1 MIASDNQV
9 DIGMRSIPITMKDPD
24 MKMINIGKSNTIRKM
39 TTHTRIDT
47 TMGTHLST
55 TIGNLRTTGVMVT
68 PTQKLWGK
76 PTTSILNRQTKILT
90 MIDKGH
96 QIPTDKIIDESLI
109 MHSNIS
115 NISTKLDPE
124 TIVLSI
130 KAFRSLKKEMRFT
143 SQCVNIL

>member
-1 MIASDNQV
+1 
-9 DIGMRSIPITMKDPD
+9 MKDLD
-24 MKMINIGKSNTIRKM
+24 SKKISIGKTTIDV
-39 TTHTRIDT
+39 RIDIM
-47 TMGTHLST
+47 MGTHLST

-76 PTTSILNRQTKILT
+76 PTTSILDRQKKILT
-90 MIDKGH
+90 TIDEGH

-109 MHSNIS
+109 MCS

-130 KAFRSLKKEMRFT
+130 KALR
-143 SQCVNIL
+143 